1 MTEKEKNEIEKFVKD
16 NSYNEEL
23 KDMYLRELLD
33 QEKKYD

>member
-16 NSYNEEL
+16 NSYDDEL
-23 KDMYLRELLD
+23 KDIYLRELLD